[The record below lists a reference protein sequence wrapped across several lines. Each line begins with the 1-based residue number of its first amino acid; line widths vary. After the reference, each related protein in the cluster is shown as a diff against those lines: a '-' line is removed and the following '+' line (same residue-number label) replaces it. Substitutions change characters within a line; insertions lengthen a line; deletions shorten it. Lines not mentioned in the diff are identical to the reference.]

1 MINLSK
7 TLINETM
14 EEIDILK
21 INNMLYCVRVYRG
34 GIGEEDV
41 VDHVEFDHEPSL
53 VEIIEF
59 IEEMDCGYDP
69 LYCKFDYFL
78 VSK

>member
-1 MINLSK
+1 
-7 TLINETM
+7 
-14 EEIDILK
+14 
-21 INNMLYCVRVYRG
+21 MLYCVVVYRG

-69 LYCKFDYFL
+69 DYCKFDYFL
-78 VSK
+78 VK